1 MIKDKLGRVYDHL
14 TETPSDRRLRTLLI
28 ASIGLLVVSAPT
40 VIYLLELSNYPGD
53 LEETQLGFDGEYIR
67 LCFSNMSGTDI
78 SFFIMGNLVDYLFM
92 VSYGTLLFSSSLI
105 LSRRL
110 RKGSRGR
117 KIGYTVSILGL
128 LAGCC
133 DGLENIFL
141 LSMAS
146 NPIDFP
152 SWLALPHSLFANI
165 KFDLMYITSAWILF
179 AFAYVVVRWI
189 LKPRSPVL
197 TVSEVVQSRAHRV
210 HGLYPIRGHDLCVEG
225 KNPPDRALLRHF
237 VPSKLSNGG

>member
-1 MIKDKLGRVYDHL
+1 MYDHL

>member
-1 MIKDKLGRVYDHL
+1 VIRDKLGRLYDHL
-14 TETPSDRRLRTLLI
+14 TDTLSDRRLWTLLVT
-28 ASIGLLVVSAPT
+28 SIGLLVVSAPT

-53 LEETQLGFDGEYIR
+53 LEATQLGFDGEYIR
-67 LCFSNMSGTDI
+67 LCFSNMSGADI

-110 RKGSRGR
+110 RQGSLGR
-117 KIGYTVSILGL
+117 KIGYTASILGL
-128 LAGCC
+128 LAACC
-133 DGLENIFL
+133 DGLENVFL

-152 SWLALPHSLFANI
+152 SWLAMPHSLFANI
-165 KFDLMYITSAWILF
+165 KFDLMYIASAWILF
-179 AFAYVVVRWI
+179 ALAYVVVRWI

-197 TVSEVVQSRAHRV
+197 TVSEVVQSRAHTENQEQERTQANIITTQWCKYV
-210 HGLYPIRGHDLCVEG
+210 KY
-225 KNPPDRALLRHF
+225 
-237 VPSKLSNGG
+237 

>member
-1 MIKDKLGRVYDHL
+1 VIRDKLGRVYDHL
-14 TETPSDRRLRTLLI
+14 TDTPSDRRLWTLLVT
-28 ASIGLLVVSAPT
+28 SIGLLVVSAPA

-53 LEETQLGFDGEYIR
+53 LEATQLGFDGEYIR
-67 LCFSNMSGTDI
+67 LCFSNMSGTDV

-110 RKGSRGR
+110 RQGSLGR
-117 KIGYTVSILGL
+117 KVGYTASILGL
-128 LAGCC
+128 LAACC
-133 DGLENIFL
+133 DGLENVFL

-152 SWLALPHSLFANI
+152 SWLAIPHSLFANI
-165 KFDLMYITSAWILF
+165 KFDLMYIALAWILL
-179 AFAYVVVRWI
+179 ALAYVVVRWI

-197 TVSEVVQSRAHRV
+197 PVSEVVQSRA
-210 HGLYPIRGHDLCVEG
+210 LCRLCPCDIP
-225 KNPPDRALLRHF
+225 KFYKPL
-237 VPSKLSNGG
+237 